1 MKLQEIVIQNFM
13 PYKGEQKIEFPQH
26 DTQNVMLLFGDN
38 MRGKTSFLNSIRWGF
53 YGLALGR
60 HMRLIPRLNL
70 INSIAASEDDWS
82 MSIKLKFS
90 HEGKQYELRRQLNKK
105 EHVSIPRND
114 GDFEESIGLKID
126 NQVIN
131 GDSIINEINQVT
143 PEEISRF
150 FLFDGELLQ
159 EYENL
164 LVEQSEQGEK
174 IKEHIEQALGV
185 PALVNGRNEF
195 SKLLTD
201 ARRMQTRDAKNSS
214 DAKTYAE
221 QQRVNEAKQVTLE
234 KDIQDLEIQQRDVQ
248 KQIDDIEEELKNT
261 EAVQRKKYELDA
273 LKAQLKKVEEQLA
286 YDADEQRKLFKDAW
300 KDVLFKGV
308 EPLVASLQSKRNSLM
323 TAANNKAVLDSK
335 ISELQKSLANPV
347 CPTCTQTIPQ
357 QELDGIKT
365 KIEEL
370 KAEAELSLVNL
381 DDVTDINLQ
390 IDKLTKVKSHN
401 ECSRICEL
409 VTKRRKA
416 QVSVIKIETQI
427 DDIQEEIMGFD
438 TEQIMRQREKKD
450 RLGNQLFKLESDIK
464 ETKIQLKKLSEK
476 QAHISALISKSSGSE
491 GQSSTIRVNL
501 YQNLEIVFKAGI
513 NELRDALRGQ
523 VETFASNAFSQ
534 LTTEKT
540 YAGLEIN
547 NNYGLS
553 ILDHTGNV
561 LKERSAGAEQIVA
574 LSLIDGLNKTARK
587 SGPIVMDTP
596 LGRLDPNH
604 RSNVL
609 KYLPKMAEQVVLLV
623 HEGEIDPS
631 RDLSNFAERIGA
643 RYQIQRISA
652 TESRIVRSN

>member
-70 INSIAASEDDWS
+70 INSVAASEDDWS
-82 MSIKLKFS
+82 MTIKLKFS

-201 ARRMQTRDAKNSS
+201 ARRIQTRDAKNSS

-234 KDIQDLEIQQRDVQ
+234 KEVKSIVPKSLF
-248 KQIDDIEEELKNT
+248 
-261 EAVQRKKYELDA
+261 EAS
-273 LKAQLKKVEEQLA
+273 
-286 YDADEQRKLFKDAW
+286 FI
-300 KDVLFKGV
+300 
-308 EPLVASLQSKRNSLM
+308 
-323 TAANNKAVLDSK
+323 DSK
-335 ISELQKSLANPV
+335 
-347 CPTCTQTIPQ
+347 
-357 QELDGIKT
+357 
-365 KIEEL
+365 
-370 KAEAELSLVNL
+370 
-381 DDVTDINLQ
+381 
-390 IDKLTKVKSHN
+390 
-401 ECSRICEL
+401 SR
-409 VTKRRKA
+409 
-416 QVSVIKIETQI
+416 
-427 DDIQEEIMGFD
+427 
-438 TEQIMRQREKKD
+438 
-450 RLGNQLFKLESDIK
+450 LFFKYK
-464 ETKIQLKKLSEK
+464 E
-476 QAHISALISKSSGSE
+476 
-491 GQSSTIRVNL
+491 V
-501 YQNLEIVFKAGI
+501 
-513 NELRDALRGQ
+513 
-523 VETFASNAFSQ
+523 
-534 LTTEKT
+534 
-540 YAGLEIN
+540 
-547 NNYGLS
+547 
-553 ILDHTGNV
+553 
-561 LKERSAGAEQIVA
+561 
-574 LSLIDGLNKTARK
+574 
-587 SGPIVMDTP
+587 
-596 LGRLDPNH
+596 
-604 RSNVL
+604 
-609 KYLPKMAEQVVLLV
+609 
-623 HEGEIDPS
+623 
-631 RDLSNFAERIGA
+631 
-643 RYQIQRISA
+643 
-652 TESRIVRSN
+652 

>member
-82 MSIKLKFS
+82 MTIKLKFS

-464 ETKIQLKKLSEK
+464 ETKIQLNKLSEK

>member
-60 HMRLIPRLNL
+60 HMRLIPRINL

-90 HEGKQYELRRQLNKK
+90 HEEKQYELRRQLNKK

-201 ARRMQTRDAKNSS
+201 ARRIQTRDAKNSS

-234 KDIQDLEIQQRDVQ
+234 KDIQDLEIQQRGVQ

-261 EAVQRKKYELDA
+261 EAVQRKKYELDT

-308 EPLVASLQSKRNSLM
+308 EPLISSLQSKRNSLM
-323 TAANNKAVLDSK
+323 SAANNKAVLDSK

-357 QELDGIKT
+357 QELDGIKA

-370 KAEAELSLVNL
+370 KAEAELSLVNF

-416 QVSVIKIETQI
+416 QVTVIQIETQI

-450 RLGNQLFKLESDIK
+450 RLSNQLFKLESDIK
-464 ETKIQLKKLSEK
+464 ETKIQLNKLSEK

-501 YQNLEIVFKAGI
+501 YQNLEAVFKAGI

>member
-1 MKLQEIVIQNFM
+1 
-13 PYKGEQKIEFPQH
+13 
-26 DTQNVMLLFGDN
+26 
-38 MRGKTSFLNSIRWGF
+38 
-53 YGLALGR
+53 
-60 HMRLIPRLNL
+60 
-70 INSIAASEDDWS
+70 

-201 ARRMQTRDAKNSS
+201 ARRVQTRDAKNSS

-234 KDIQDLEIQQRDVQ
+234 KDIQDFEIQQRDIQ

-308 EPLVASLQSKRNSLM
+308 EPLVASLQTKRNSLM

-357 QELDGIKT
+357 QELDGIKA

-381 DDVTDINLQ
+381 DDVTGINLQ

-416 QVSVIKIETQI
+416 QVSVIQIETQI
-427 DDIQEEIMGFD
+427 DEIQEEIRGFD

-464 ETKIQLKKLSEK
+464 ETKIQLNKLSEK
-476 QAHISALISKSSGSE
+476 QAHISSLISKSSGSE
-491 GQSSTIRVNL
+491 KQSSTIRVNL

-547 NNYGLS
+547 SNYGLS

-631 RDLSNFAERIGA
+631 RDLSNFAERIGV

>member
-105 EHVSIPRND
+105 EHVSIPKND

-308 EPLVASLQSKRNSLM
+308 EPLVASLQTKRNSLM

-357 QELDGIKT
+357 QELDGIKS

-450 RLGNQLFKLESDIK
+450 RLGNQLFKLENDIK
-464 ETKIQLKKLSEK
+464 ETKIQLNKLSEK

-501 YQNLEIVFKAGI
+501 YQNLEVVFKEGI

-523 VETFASNAFSQ
+523 VETFASSAFSQ

-547 NNYGLS
+547 GNYGLS

>member
-1 MKLQEIVIQNFM
+1 MKLQEIVINNFM
-13 PYKGEQKIEFPQH
+13 PYKGEQIIEFPQH
-26 DTQNVMLLFGDN
+26 ETQNVMLLFGDN

-60 HMRLIPRLNL
+60 HMRLIPRINL

-90 HEGKQYELRRQLNKK
+90 HEGKFYELRRQINKK
-105 EHVSIPRND
+105 EHVSIPRGD
-114 GDFEESIGLKID
+114 ADFEESIGLKID
-126 NQVIN
+126 NQVIS
-131 GDSIINEINQVT
+131 GDSIVNEINQVT

-201 ARRMQTRDAKNSS
+201 ARRIQTRDAKNSS

-221 QQRVNEAKQVTLE
+221 QQRVNEVKQVTLE
-234 KDIQDLEIQQRDVQ
+234 KDIQDLGIQRRDVQ

-273 LKAQLKKVEEQLA
+273 LKGQLKKVEEQIA
-286 YDADEQRKLFKDAW
+286 YDADEQRKLFQNAW
-300 KDVLFKGV
+300 KDVLFKSI
-308 EPLVASLQSKRNSLM
+308 EPVVSNLQSKRDSLLA
-323 TAANNKAVLDSK
+323 AANNKAVLDSK
-335 ISELQKSLANPV
+335 ISELQKSLDKPI
-347 CPTCTQTIPQ
+347 CPTCTQEIPQ
-357 QELDGIKT
+357 RELDGIVT
-365 KIEEL
+365 KVEEL
-370 KAEAELSLVNL
+370 KAEAELSSIDFNDITNVNA
-381 DDVTDINLQ
+381 Q
-390 IDKLTKVKSHN
+390 IDKLTKIKSHN
-401 ECSRICEL
+401 ECLRICEL
-409 VTKRRKA
+409 VNKRTKA
-416 QVSVIKIETQI
+416 EVDIIKIETQI
-427 DDIQEEIMGFD
+427 DDIQEEIRGFD

-464 ETKIQLKKLSEK
+464 ETKIKLDKLSET
-476 QAHISALISKSSGSE
+476 QAHISTLISKSSGSQ

-501 YQNLEIVFKAGI
+501 YQNLEAVFKAGI
-513 NELRDALRGQ
+513 NELRDALKGQ
-523 VETFASNAFSQ
+523 VEKFASNAFSQ

-553 ILDHTGNV
+553 IIDHTGNV

>member
-60 HMRLIPRLNL
+60 HMRQIPRLNL

-90 HEGKQYELRRQLNKK
+90 HEGKQYELRRELNKK
-105 EHVSIPRND
+105 EHVSTPRSD

-201 ARRMQTRDAKNSS
+201 ARRIQTRDAKNSS

-221 QQRVNEAKQVTLE
+221 QQRINEAKQVTLE

-248 KQIDDIEEELKNT
+248 KQIDDIEEDLKNT

-286 YDADEQRKLFKDAW
+286 YDADEQRMLFKDAW

-308 EPLVASLQSKRNSLM
+308 EPLVASLQSKRNALM
-323 TAANNKAVLDSK
+323 SSANNKAVLDSK

-347 CPTCTQTIPQ
+347 CPTCTQTIPEK
-357 QELDGIKT
+357 ELDSIKA

-370 KAEAELSLVNL
+370 KAEAELSLVNF
-381 DDVTDINLQ
+381 DDITDINLQ

-409 VTKRRKA
+409 VNKRRKA
-416 QVSVIKIETQI
+416 QVSVIQIETQI
-427 DDIQEEIMGFD
+427 DDIQEEIKGFD

-464 ETKIQLKKLSEK
+464 ETKIQLNKLSEK

-491 GQSSTIRVNL
+491 KQSSTIRVNL
-501 YQNLEIVFKAGI
+501 YQNLEVVFKAGI

-523 VETFASNAFSQ
+523 VEIFASNAFSQ

-596 LGRLDPNH
+596 LGRLDPKH

-643 RYQIQRISA
+643 RYQIKRISA

>member
-70 INSIAASEDDWS
+70 INSIAASEGDWS

-201 ARRMQTRDAKNSS
+201 ARRVQTRDAKNSS

-234 KDIQDLEIQQRDVQ
+234 KDIQDLEIQQRDIQ

-308 EPLVASLQSKRNSLM
+308 EPLVASLQTKRNSLM

-357 QELDGIKT
+357 QELDGIKA

-381 DDVTDINLQ
+381 DDVTGINLQ

-416 QVSVIKIETQI
+416 QVSVIQIETQI
-427 DDIQEEIMGFD
+427 DEIQEEIRGFD

-464 ETKIQLKKLSEK
+464 ETKIQLNKLSEK
-476 QAHISALISKSSGSE
+476 QAHISSLISKSSGSE
-491 GQSSTIRVNL
+491 KQSSTIRVNL

-547 NNYGLS
+547 SNYGLS

-631 RDLSNFAERIGA
+631 RDLSNFAERIGV

>member
-201 ARRMQTRDAKNSS
+201 ARRIQTRDAKNSS

-221 QQRVNEAKQVTLE
+221 QQRVNEAKQATLE
-234 KDIQDLEIQQRDVQ
+234 KDVQDLEIQQRDVQ

-308 EPLVASLQSKRNSLM
+308 EPLISNLQSKRNSLM
-323 TAANNKAVLDSK
+323 SAANNKAVLDSK

-347 CPTCTQTIPQ
+347 CPTCTQTIPRE
-357 QELDGIKT
+357 ELDGIKA

-370 KAEAELSLVNL
+370 KAEAELSMVNF

-416 QVSVIKIETQI
+416 QVTVIKIETQI
-427 DDIQEEIMGFD
+427 DEIQEEIRGFD

-450 RLGNQLFKLESDIK
+450 RLGNQLFKLENDIK
-464 ETKIQLKKLSEK
+464 DRKTQLNKLSET
-476 QAHISALISKSSGSE
+476 QAHISTLISKSSGSE

-501 YQNLEIVFKAGI
+501 YQNLEAVFKAGI

-643 RYQIQRISA
+643 RYQIHRISA

>member
-390 IDKLTKVKSHN
+390 IDKLIKVKSHN

>member
-90 HEGKQYELRRQLNKK
+90 HEGKQYELRRQLHKK

-114 GDFEESIGLKID
+114 GDFEETIGLKID

-143 PEEISRF
+143 PQEISRF

-201 ARRMQTRDAKNSS
+201 ARRIQTRDAKNSS

-323 TAANNKAVLDSK
+323 SAANNKAVLDSK
-335 ISELQKSLANPV
+335 ISELQKSLAHPI

-357 QELDGIKT
+357 QELDGIKA

-450 RLGNQLFKLESDIK
+450 RLGNQLFKLENDIK
-464 ETKIQLKKLSEK
+464 ETKIQLNKLSEK
-476 QAHISALISKSSGSE
+476 QAHISTLISKSSGSE

-501 YQNLEIVFKAGI
+501 YQNLEVVFKAGI

-547 NNYGLS
+547 GNYGLS

>member
-70 INSIAASEDDWS
+70 INSVAASEDDWS
-82 MSIKLKFS
+82 MTIKLKFS

-464 ETKIQLKKLSEK
+464 ETKIQLNKLSEK

>member
-70 INSIAASEDDWS
+70 INSIAATEDDWN

-90 HEGKQYELRRQLNKK
+90 HEGKQYELRRQLQKK

-114 GDFEESIGLKID
+114 GDFEETIRLKID
-126 NQVIN
+126 NKVIS
-131 GDSIINEINQVT
+131 GDLIINEINKVT

-201 ARRMQTRDAKNSS
+201 ARRIQTRDAKNSS

-221 QQRVNEAKQVTLE
+221 QQRVNEVKQVTLE
-234 KDIQDLEIQQRDVQ
+234 KDIQDLQIQQRDVQ

-261 EAVQRKKYELDA
+261 EAVQRKKYELDV
-273 LKAQLKKVEEQLA
+273 LKAKLKKVEEQLA

-323 TAANNKAVLDSK
+323 SAANNKAVLDSK
-335 ISELQKSLANPV
+335 ISELQNSLANPI

-357 QELDGIKT
+357 QELDGIKA

-390 IDKLTKVKSHN
+390 IDKLTKVKSHS
-401 ECSRICEL
+401 ECSRICKL
-409 VTKRRKA
+409 VTKRRKD

-427 DDIQEEIMGFD
+427 DDIQEEIIGFD

-450 RLGNQLFKLESDIK
+450 RLGNQLFKLENDIK
-464 ETKIQLKKLSEK
+464 ETKIQLNKLSEK

-501 YQNLEIVFKAGI
+501 YQNLEVVFKEGI

-523 VETFASNAFSQ
+523 VETFASSAFSQ

-547 NNYGLS
+547 SNYGLS

>member
-1 MKLQEIVIQNFM
+1 MKLQEIVIHNFM

-26 DTQNVMLLFGDN
+26 ETQNVMLLFGDN

-60 HMRLIPRLNL
+60 HMRLIPRVNL
-70 INSIAASEDDWS
+70 VNSIAASEDNWT
-82 MSIKLKFS
+82 MSIVLKFS
-90 HEGKQYELRRQLNKK
+90 HEGRQYELRRQINKK
-105 EHVSIPRND
+105 EHISIPRND
-114 GDFEESIGLKID
+114 GDFEELIGLKID

-131 GDSIINEINQVT
+131 GDSIVNEINQVT

-201 ARRMQTRDAKNSS
+201 ARRIQTRDAKNSS

-221 QQRVNEAKQVTLE
+221 QQRVNEGKQATLE

-261 EAVQRKKYELDA
+261 EAVQRKKYELDT
-273 LKAQLKKVEEQLA
+273 LKGQLKKVEEQLA

-308 EPLVASLQSKRNSLM
+308 EPLVSSLQKRRNSLM
-323 TAANNKAVLDSK
+323 SAANNKAVLDSK
-335 ISELQKSLANPV
+335 ISELQKSLAKPI
-347 CPTCTQTIPQ
+347 CPTCTQIIPQ
-357 QELDGIKT
+357 EELDVIT
-365 KIEEL
+365 AKIEEL
-370 KAEAELSLVNL
+370 KAEAELSSVDF
-381 DDVTDINLQ
+381 DDVTNINLQ
-390 IDKLTKVKSHN
+390 IDKLNKVKSHN

-416 QVSVIKIETQI
+416 QVAVITIETQI
-427 DDIQEEIMGFD
+427 DDIQEEIRGFD

-450 RLGNQLFKLESDIK
+450 RLGNQLFKLENDIK
-464 ETKIQLKKLSEK
+464 ETKAKLNKLSEN
-476 QAHISALISKSSGSE
+476 QAHISTLISKSSGSE

-501 YQNLEIVFKAGI
+501 YQNLESVFKAGI

-523 VETFASNAFSQ
+523 VEEFASNAFSQ

>member
-1 MKLQEIVIQNFM
+1 MKLQEIVIHNFM

-26 DTQNVMLLFGDN
+26 ETQNVMLLFGDN

-60 HMRLIPRLNL
+60 HMRLIPRVNL
-70 INSIAASEDDWS
+70 VNSIAASEDNWT
-82 MSIKLKFS
+82 MSIVLKFS
-90 HEGKQYELRRQLNKK
+90 HEGKQYELRRQINKK
-105 EHVSIPRND
+105 GHVSIPKND
-114 GDFEESIGLKID
+114 GDFEEIIGLKID
-126 NQVIN
+126 NKVIN

-143 PEEISRF
+143 PEAISRF

-164 LVEQSEQGEK
+164 LLEQDPQGEK
-174 IKEHIEQALGV
+174 IKVHIEQALGV
-185 PALVNGRNEF
+185 PALTNGRHDL

-201 ARRMQTRDAKNSS
+201 ARRIQTRDAQNSS
-214 DAKTYAE
+214 NAKTYAE
-221 QQRVNEAKQVTLE
+221 QQRVTEAKQLTIE
-234 KDIQDLEIQQRDVQ
+234 KDINDLEVDQRDVQ

-261 EAVQRKKYELDA
+261 EAVQRKKYELDT
-273 LKAQLKKVEEQLA
+273 LKAQLEKIENQLA
-286 YDADEQRKLFKDAW
+286 YDADEQRRLFQNAW
-300 KDVLFKGV
+300 KDLLFKSV
-308 EPLVASLQSKRNSLM
+308 EPLVSSLQSKRNSLM
-323 TAANNKAVLDSK
+323 SAANNKAVLDSK
-335 ISELQKSLANPV
+335 ISELQKSLAKPI
-347 CPTCTQTIPQ
+347 CPTCTQEIPLR
-357 QELDGIKT
+357 ELDGIVT

-370 KAEAELSLVNL
+370 KAEAELSLIDFN
-381 DDVTDINLQ
+381 DITHINAQ
-390 IDKLTKVKSHN
+390 IDKLTKVKSHS

-409 VTKRRKA
+409 VTKRTKA
-416 QVSVIKIETQI
+416 QVDIIKIETEI
-427 DDIQEEIMGFD
+427 DDIQDEIKGCD
-438 TEQIMRQREKKD
+438 TEQIMRKREKKD
-450 RLGNQLFKLESDIK
+450 KLGNQLFKLESDIK
-464 ETKIQLKKLSEK
+464 DRKFQLNKLSEA
-476 QAHISALISKSSGSE
+476 QAHISTLISKSSGSQ
-491 GQSSTIRVNL
+491 GQASTIRVNL
-501 YQNLEIVFKAGI
+501 YQNLEALFKAGI
-513 NELRDALRGQ
+513 DELRDALRGQ
-523 VETFASNAFSQ
+523 VAEFASSAFKQ

-553 ILDHTGNV
+553 IIDHTGNV

>member
-82 MSIKLKFS
+82 MTIKLKFS

-164 LVEQSEQGEK
+164 LVEQSEQGDK

-464 ETKIQLKKLSEK
+464 ETKIQLNKLSEK

>member
-70 INSIAASEDDWS
+70 INSVAASEGDWS
-82 MSIKLKFS
+82 MSIKLKFC

-201 ARRMQTRDAKNSS
+201 ARRIQTRDAKNSS

-401 ECSRICEL
+401 ECSRICDL

-416 QVSVIKIETQI
+416 QVAVIQIETQI

-438 TEQIMRQREKKD
+438 TEQILRQREKKD

-464 ETKIQLKKLSEK
+464 ETKIQLNKLSEK

-501 YQNLEIVFKAGI
+501 YQNLEAVFKAGI

-643 RYQIQRISA
+643 RYQIQRVSA

>member
-1 MKLQEIVIQNFM
+1 
-13 PYKGEQKIEFPQH
+13 
-26 DTQNVMLLFGDN
+26 
-38 MRGKTSFLNSIRWGF
+38 
-53 YGLALGR
+53 
-60 HMRLIPRLNL
+60 MRLIPRLNL
-70 INSIAASEDDWS
+70 INSIAASEGDWS

-201 ARRMQTRDAKNSS
+201 ARRVQTRDAKNSS

-234 KDIQDLEIQQRDVQ
+234 KDIQDFEIQQRDIQ

-308 EPLVASLQSKRNSLM
+308 EPLVASLQTKRNSLM

-357 QELDGIKT
+357 QELDGIKA

-381 DDVTDINLQ
+381 DDVTGINLQ

-416 QVSVIKIETQI
+416 QVSVIQIETQI
-427 DDIQEEIMGFD
+427 DEIQEEIRGFD

-464 ETKIQLKKLSEK
+464 ETKIQLNKLSEK
-476 QAHISALISKSSGSE
+476 QAHISSLISKSSGSE
-491 GQSSTIRVNL
+491 KQSSTIRVNL

-547 NNYGLS
+547 SNYGLS

-631 RDLSNFAERIGA
+631 RDLSNFAERIGV

>member
-1 MKLQEIVIQNFM
+1 MKLQEIVIHNFM
-13 PYKGEQKIEFPQH
+13 PYKGEQKIDFPQH
-26 DTQNVMLLFGDN
+26 ETQNVMLLFGDN

-60 HMRLIPRLNL
+60 HMRLIPRVNL
-70 INSIAASEDDWS
+70 INSIAASEDNWT
-82 MSIKLKFS
+82 MSIVLKFS
-90 HEGKQYELRRQLNKK
+90 HEGRQYELRRQINKK
-105 EHVSIPRND
+105 EHISIPRND
-114 GDFEESIGLKID
+114 GDFEELIGLKID

-131 GDSIINEINQVT
+131 GDSIVNEINQVT

-185 PALVNGRNEF
+185 PALVNGRSEF

-201 ARRMQTRDAKNSS
+201 ARRIQTRDAKNSS

-221 QQRVNEAKQVTLE
+221 QQRVNESKQVTLE

-261 EAVQRKKYELDA
+261 EAVQRKKYELDT
-273 LKAQLKKVEEQLA
+273 LKGQLKKVEEQLA

-308 EPLVASLQSKRNSLM
+308 EPLVSNLQKRRNSLM
-323 TAANNKAVLDSK
+323 SAANNKAVLDSK
-335 ISELQKSLANPV
+335 ISELQKSLAKPI
-347 CPTCTQTIPQ
+347 CPTCTQIIPQ
-357 QELDGIKT
+357 EELDVIT
-365 KIEEL
+365 AKIEGL
-370 KAEAELSLVNL
+370 KAEAELSSVDF
-381 DDVTDINLQ
+381 DDVTNINLQ
-390 IDKLTKVKSHN
+390 IDKLNKVKSHN
-401 ECSRICEL
+401 ECNRICEL

-416 QVSVIKIETQI
+416 QVAVITIETQI
-427 DDIQEEIMGFD
+427 DDIQEEIRGFD

-464 ETKIQLKKLSEK
+464 ETKVQLNKLSEK
-476 QAHISALISKSSGSE
+476 QAHISALISKSSGSQ

-501 YQNLEIVFKAGI
+501 YQNLECVFKAGI

-523 VETFASNAFSQ
+523 VEEFASNAFSQ